1 VTGYSSA
8 LTMRSRAL
16 HLAAACGLAAFL
28 VAACGY
34 PDPTPD
40 NGPVAGTST
49 STPTPAAGADDFN
62 EGDTKK
68 PVTFPDGLQ
77 IVDLRNGTGATVPA
91 GASVN
96 VQYTGWLAS
105 NGQKFD
111 SSRDRNQPLCVILD
125 PNAQQQQGDC
135 TPVIP
140 GFDEGVPGMKVGGR
154 RKLIIPPAL
163 GYGSQAQG
171 PIPANSK
178 LVFTIE
184 LLGIVA
190 SPSPTPTP
198 AASPSP
204 SPRPSP

>member
-1 VTGYSSA
+1 MTGYSSA
-8 LTMRSRAL
+8 LTMRSSAL
-16 HLAAACGLAAFL
+16 HLAATGVLAAFL
-28 VAACGY
+28 VTACGY

-49 STPTPAAGADDFN
+49 STPTAAPGADDFN
-62 EGDTKK
+62 EGDNKK

-77 IVDLRNGTGATVPA
+77 IIDLKVGTGATVPA
-91 GASVN
+91 AASVS

-111 SSRDRNQPLCVILD
+111 SSRDHNNQPLCAILD
-125 PNAQQQQGDC
+125 RSAQQQQGDC

-140 GFDEGVPGMKVGGR
+140 GWDEGVPGMKVGGR

-163 GYGSQAQG
+163 GYGNQAQG
-171 PIPANSK
+171 PIPANAK

-184 LLGIVA
+184 LQSIVA
-190 SPSPTPTP
+190 TPTPTP
-198 AASPSP
+198 AAT
-204 SPRPSP
+204 PRPSASP